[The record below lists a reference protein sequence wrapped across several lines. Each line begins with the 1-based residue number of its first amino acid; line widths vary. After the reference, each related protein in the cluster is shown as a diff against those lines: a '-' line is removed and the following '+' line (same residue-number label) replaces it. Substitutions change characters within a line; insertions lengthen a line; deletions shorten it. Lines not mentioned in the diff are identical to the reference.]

1 MNNEQLKYFRHS
13 QEFYRF
19 IVLRY
24 IRENEFVSLPLE
36 NADKNIE
43 HALSQVHIQS
53 MIDDALLVKD
63 KQNKLSLTELGL
75 QKLRE
80 HFIDYQLDL
89 LKLERVLGDYFQ
101 NKIENLLNDNI
112 KIVALYGASDTAL
125 SLLGYLEKSGIKIV
139 CIIDDD
145 QEKQGSE
152 FEGLSIISQSEL
164 ANHSIDAILITS
176 VAFEKEIKSNIISS
190 FGETYRMY
198 TLLES

>member
-89 LKLERVLGDYFQ
+89 LKLERELGDYFQ

-112 KIVALYGASDTAL
+112 KTVALYGASDTAL
-125 SLLGYLEKSGIKIV
+125 SLLDYLKKSGIKIV

>member
-1 MNNEQLKYFRHS
+1 MKNEQLKYFRHS

-19 IVLRY
+19 SVLRY
-24 IRENEFVSLPLE
+24 INGNEYINLPLE

-53 MIDDALLVKD
+53 MIEDSLLIKN
-63 KQNKLSLTELGL
+63 KQNELSLTEVGL

-89 LKLERVLGDYFQ
+89 LKLEKELGDYFQ
-101 NKIENLLNDNI
+101 NKIENLLIDKI
-112 KIVALYGASDTAL
+112 KTVALYGASDTAL
-125 SLLGYLEKSGIKIV
+125 SLLGYLEKSGINII

-145 QEKQGSE
+145 QEKQGNV
-152 FEGLSIISQSEL
+152 FEGLPIISQSEL
-164 ANHSIDAILITS
+164 TKHSIDAILITS
-176 VAFEKEIKSNIISS
+176 VAFDKEIISNILSS
-190 FGETYRMY
+190 FGETYRIY

>member
-53 MIDDALLVKD
+53 MIEDSLLVKN
-63 KQNKLSLTELGL
+63 KQNELSLTEVGL

-89 LKLERVLGDYFQ
+89 LKLERELGDYFQ

-112 KIVALYGASDTAL
+112 KTVALYGASDTAL
-125 SLLGYLEKSGIKIV
+125 SLLGYLEKRGIKIV

>member
-89 LKLERVLGDYFQ
+89 LKLERELGNFFHR
-101 NKIENLLNDNI
+101 KIENLLNDNI
-112 KIVALYGASDTAL
+112 KTVALYGASDTAL
-125 SLLGYLEKSGIKIV
+125 SLLDYLKKSGINIA

-164 ANHSIDAILITS
+164 AYHSIDAILITS

>member
-24 IRENEFVSLPLE
+24 INEIEFVSLPLE
-36 NADKNIE
+36 NADKDIE

-53 MIDDALLVKD
+53 MIEDSLLVKN
-63 KQNKLSLTELGL
+63 KQNVLSLTEVGL

-89 LKLERVLGDYFQ
+89 LKLERELGNFFHR
-101 NKIENLLNDNI
+101 KIENLLNDNI
-112 KIVALYGASDTAL
+112 KTVALYGASDTAL
-125 SLLGYLEKSGIKIV
+125 SLLGYLEKSGINIA

-145 QEKQGSE
+145 QAKQGSE
-152 FEGLSIISQSEL
+152 FEGVSIISQSEL

-176 VAFEKEIKSNIISS
+176 VAFEEEIKSNIISS

>member
-89 LKLERVLGDYFQ
+89 LKLERELGDYFQ

-112 KIVALYGASDTAL
+112 KTVALYGASDTAL
-125 SLLGYLEKSGIKIV
+125 SLLDYLKKSGINIV

>member
-53 MIDDALLVKD
+53 MIDDGLLVKD

-89 LKLERVLGDYFQ
+89 LKLERELGDYFQ

-112 KIVALYGASDTAL
+112 KTVALYGASDTAL
-125 SLLGYLEKSGIKIV
+125 SLLDYLKKSGINIA

-164 ANHSIDAILITS
+164 ANYSIDAILITS

>member
-89 LKLERVLGDYFQ
+89 LNLERELGNFFHR
-101 NKIENLLNDNI
+101 KIENLLNDNI
-112 KIVALYGASDTAL
+112 KTVALYGASDTAL
-125 SLLGYLEKSGIKIV
+125 SLLDYLKKSGINIA

>member
-53 MIDDALLVKD
+53 MIDDGLLVKD

-89 LKLERVLGDYFQ
+89 LKLERELGDYFQ

-112 KIVALYGASDTAL
+112 KTVALYGASDTAL
-125 SLLGYLEKSGIKIV
+125 SLLDYLKKSGINIA